1 MKYITVIFWTLVLGE
16 VLGYIGS
23 ALETATFNPELTA
36 IWSVIVGTI
45 GAWGKNYALL
55 DSVRLCWV
63 LCESLEIRIAI

>member
-45 GAWGKNYALL
+45 GA
-55 DSVRLCWV
+55 V
-63 LCESLEIRIAI
+63 LFYTISNSADTSKQN